1 MTHFQ
6 HIFIPWAVCPGILT
20 AIQVYLATYFSIT
33 YYYYFFFYI
42 YQRENKRLH
51 LQCINSWTKCPCLPM
66 YCQSHMHCIERRC
79 SLVSHPSCKSTD
91 WDATSP
97 TERRPSNAIA
107 VESWV
112 KKSEYEVCFLG
123 SFLKAYN
130 GRERENRK
138 RKNKE
143 ERENE
148 RNKAS
153 QCCIN

>member
-20 AIQVYLATYFSIT
+20 AIQVYLATHFSIT
-33 YYYYFFFYI
+33 YYIFFSKSI
-42 YQRENKRLH
+42 RENDSICNALTSGQNA
-51 LQCINSWTKCPCLPM
+51 LACPCTVK
-66 YCQSHMHCIERRC
+66 HTFCIERRC

-97 TERRPSNAIA
+97 TECRPTNAIA

-123 SFLKAYN
+123 DFLKIYN
-130 GRERENRK
+130 VAGRERENRK
-138 RKNKE
+138 SKNKE
-143 ERENE
+143 ERENQ
-148 RNKAS
+148 RSKAS